1 MYLPAHFREDR
12 VDILHETMRQIGLA
26 TVVGQGPDG
35 LVASHLPME
44 LDTVA
49 QPYGTLRCH
58 FAKHNPLAEA
68 ITTDRELLVIFQGP
82 QSYITPN
89 WYPSKELTGKVLPT
103 WVYVAVHAYGIGGKF
118 EGEEKLKEHVAALT
132 DNFESNSQK
141 PWKVS
146 DASDDYI
153 TDMCKGITGLEIPIK
168 RLEGKWKMDQNKS
181 QLDVM
186 GGINGLRAQGDHVV
200 AEVMA
205 DANK

>member
-68 ITTDRELLVIFQGP
+68 ITTVHDLLVMFQ
-82 QSYITPN
+82 
-89 WYPSKELTGKVLPT
+89 
-103 WVYVAVHAYGIGGKF
+103 
-118 EGEEKLKEHVAALT
+118 
-132 DNFESNSQK
+132 
-141 PWKVS
+141 
-146 DASDDYI
+146 
-153 TDMCKGITGLEIPIK
+153 
-168 RLEGKWKMDQNKS
+168 
-181 QLDVM
+181 
-186 GGINGLRAQGDHVV
+186 
-200 AEVMA
+200 
-205 DANK
+205 